1 VPYGQDAT
9 VASGEIDFRFKND
22 TNEPIKII
30 ASSDNA
36 GVYITIMGKKKDPSI
51 TVEIENVITQTLV
64 PELIVEE
71 DENLEPGE
79 EVVDYAGKTG
89 YVVQTYK
96 HIYRDGALVETV
108 HVSTSRYKK
117 IDKTVR
123 RGPAAEETDA
133 PPAEA
138 EATETVPP
146 AEDEEIPSSEKP
158 PVTEQTDDAV
168 MREE

>member
-1 VPYGQDAT
+1 MPYGQDAT
-9 VASGEIDFRFKND
+9 VASGEIDFRFRNN

-30 ASSDNA
+30 ASSDNV
-36 GVYITIMGKKKDPSI
+36 GVYITLMGKKTDPSI

-71 DENLEPGE
+71 DENLQPGE

-96 HIYRDGALVETV
+96 HIYKDGALSETV

-123 RGPAAEETDA
+123 RGPAAEATDGEVTEGETTEPVTPDEDEQTPAPEQQPASSETTDA
-133 PPAEA
+133 
-138 EATETVPP
+138 V
-146 AEDEEIPSSEKP
+146 
-158 PVTEQTDDAV
+158 Q
-168 MREE
+168 REE